1 MKITKFKRKNFILS
15 FIVFLT
21 YAFLTITI
29 NSCKKETQTNLQ
41 VGRLNIGNN
50 NTLEVLK
57 GAFTAGDYQKKLS
70 RNFNDS
76 LVITWKPDWQSV
88 TEKMGNDTLNYFYI
102 PLNGE
107 FYNKKTG
114 ISKKIRTINTDKYL
128 IGFLNKK
135 GIKYKVGTYVVQTD
149 TNKFDYTINSDSK
162 KIKSVQ
168 FINHTVKYSKFS
180 GTLVLLD
187 LYNNNT
193 NTYKYNNGIYQ
204 PKNQKISANSQS
216 KNSNSSQINTN
227 AEFCS
232 YTLTCTYFNNFQD
245 ACGDGIDY
253 EENSTPINDPN
264 IGEQNCTPPPSAASD
279 SYGGLCYIYW
289 EFGGYNV
296 QLDFCFTIPDPPPL
310 PPPPPPPQDPGDGS
324 NSDPNADNNLTI
336 TDTLLKKDY
345 PCAVKLIIDSL
356 SKFGDYEDLVRP
368 FTTSQ
373 KPNLDWTSDVLP
385 WAGITG
391 TGQLSNQLG
400 LTSTD
405 GRSAVIALNKSML
418 NNSSQLLIAGVAVHE
433 TLHAVINYNIGTAGF
448 HYQDSTVT
456 LGSWLYG
463 VDSWALINGLP
474 SNFAD
479 HFEMMDFYFNKAVS
493 ILASW
498 DNNAHPI
505 NDYQK
510 VMLYGLNNPGVGNLN
525 DANYASRV
533 TSLNI
538 EYNKLLTKYKI
549 TASDLDTYWK
559 SQLVA
564 PATNKLPT
572 SGCDN

>member
-29 NSCKKETQTNLQ
+29 NSCKKEIQTDLQ

-149 TNKFDYTINSDSK
+149 TSKFDYTINSNSK

-187 LYNNNT
+187 LYSNKT

-279 SYGGLCYIYW
+279 HYGGLCYIYW

-324 NSDPNADNNLTI
+324 NDDGNVTNLNI
-336 TDTLLKKDY
+336 RTDTLLANF
-345 PCAVKLIIDSL
+345 PCAVKMILQGLEGVKSFSDLI
-356 SKFGDYEDLVRP
+356 EP
-368 FTTSQ
+368 FASNT
-373 KPNLDWTSDVLP
+373 KPDITFTDKNLDWNPNGGGQTMLANTRVDPSSI
-385 WAGITG
+385 AGLSSIITLNDQMLQNSSKLIIAA
-391 TGQLSNQLG
+391 TLVHETIHATINYSIYNSNPG
-400 LTSTD
+400 P
-405 GRSAVIALNKSML
+405 VPYIV
-418 NNSSQLLIAGVAVHE
+418 NNSSWFYSLDYFFDQK
-433 TLHAVINYNIGTAGF
+433 
-448 HYQDSTVT
+448 
-456 LGSWLYG
+456 
-463 VDSWALINGLP
+463 GLP
-474 SNFAD
+474 PNYRD
-479 HFEMMDFYFNKAVS
+479 HFEMLTGYFNQAVQTLQSFDNSQHTLKEYQMAMLFGLDTADTNAS
-493 ILASW
+493 I
-498 DNNAHPI
+498 DERN
-505 NDYQK
+505 
-510 VMLYGLNNPGVGNLN
+510 NLN
-525 DANYASRV
+525 LAYSKILISDGIS
-533 TSLNI
+533 SSDLNTF
-538 EYNKLLTKYKI
+538 YVKQLK
-549 TASDLDTYWK
+549 ASDDD
-559 SQLVA
+559 
-564 PATNKLPT
+564 KLPND
-572 SGCDN
+572 CQ